1 MLLRSGRHDDAEAAL
16 IESQEVARSTSQH
29 AYDAETLRLWG
40 ELCVRRDDVNRA
52 HDFFRRAMD
61 DAEGRDARWLNFR
74 AAQGLSQLL
83 LNQDRSS
90 EVLRPALSSVAV
102 NSSCVEVMV
111 ATELVS
117 LLENRSSDAGVVLLQ
132 DEAFEPVN

>member
-1 MLLRSGRHDDAEAAL
+1 MRKD
-16 IESQEVARSTSQH
+16 
-29 AYDAETLRLWG
+29 ETRVG
-40 ELCVRRDDVNRA
+40 
-52 HDFFRRAMD
+52 
-61 DAEGRDARWLNFR
+61 LNFR
-74 AAQGLSQLL
+74 AALGLSQLL

-117 LLENRSSDAGVVLLQ
+117 LLENRSSDAGAVSVAGRGLLACELISRGFRLQ
-132 DEAFEPVN
+132 SEDQRGH